1 MVLSTTCFLVRG
13 DKMNINKKM
22 ATMAAIAG
30 VGALS
35 WMMYKKKNPD
45 ALEDMKNM
53 TKNAA
58 SKMLTKLE
66 NME

>member
-1 MVLSTTCFLVRG
+1 MT
-13 DKMNINKKM
+13 
-22 ATMAAIAG
+22 AI
-30 VGALS
+30 VGTGFAS

>member
-1 MVLSTTCFLVRG
+1 MSKT
-13 DKMNINKKM
+13 KK
-22 ATMAAIAG
+22 ALTAAAL
-30 VGALS
+30 VGAGMAG

-45 ALEDMKNM
+45 AMHDAKVMA
-53 TKNAA
+53 KNAA

>member
-1 MVLSTTCFLVRG
+1 M
-13 DKMNINKKM
+13 KKNKK
-22 ATMAAIAG
+22 AVAVAALAG

-45 ALEDMKNM
+45 VLEDMKKM
-53 TKNAA
+53 TKEAA
-58 SKMLTKLE
+58 SSMLTKLE